1 MVDKKSQAAQGPP
14 VPDGAEP
21 DAEIRDKVRDLT
33 SQVLKGGHLDP
44 EEVKEVVQAMTPGST
59 AGMEPQAADVRRGLA
74 EAVQGLDEALMRA
87 AEAAHVALQQ
97 LGSKGIGFTD
107 NDLKETFAML
117 KQLQGAYVATANR
130 VAEAAS
136 GNIQRELRELAVHAQ
151 QVGVDA
157 SARVAAVMTEFAS
170 RLTSVSREGASA
182 GFDAARDYGVR
193 MTLLASGVLA
203 GIADAL
209 REQSGPGTSK

>member
-1 MVDKKSQAAQGPP
+1 MVDKESQAAQASPVSSGP
-14 VPDGAEP
+14 GP
-21 DAEIRDKVRDLT
+21 DAEIRDRVRDLT

-44 EEVKEVVQAMTPGST
+44 EEVKEVVQAMTPGSS
-59 AGMEPQAADVRRGLA
+59 AAAEPQAADARRGLA

-87 AEAAHVALQQ
+87 AEAAHVALRQ
-97 LGSKGIGFTD
+97 LGSKGTGFTD
-107 NDLKETFAML
+107 NDLKETFARL
-117 KQLQGAYVATANR
+117 KELQGAYVATANR

-151 QVGVDA
+151 QIGVDA

-209 REQSGPGTSK
+209 REQSGPAASK

>member
-14 VPDGAEP
+14 VPGGAEP

-44 EEVKEVVQAMTPGST
+44 EEVKEVVQAMTPGSS

-74 EAVQGLDEALMRA
+74 EAVLGLDEALMRA
-87 AEAAHVALQQ
+87 AEAAHVALRQ

-107 NDLKETFAML
+107 NDLKETFARL
-117 KQLQGAYVATANR
+117 KDLQGAYVATANR

-170 RLTSVSREGASA
+170 RLTSVSREGASS

>member
-14 VPDGAEP
+14 VSGGAEP

-44 EEVKEVVQAMTPGST
+44 EEVKEVVQAMTSGSS

-87 AEAAHVALQQ
+87 AEAVHVALQQ
-97 LGSKGIGFTD
+97 LGSKGTGFTD
-107 NDLKETFAML
+107 NDLKETFARL
-117 KQLQGAYVATANR
+117 KQLQEAYVATANR

-170 RLTSVSREGASA
+170 RLTSVSREGASV